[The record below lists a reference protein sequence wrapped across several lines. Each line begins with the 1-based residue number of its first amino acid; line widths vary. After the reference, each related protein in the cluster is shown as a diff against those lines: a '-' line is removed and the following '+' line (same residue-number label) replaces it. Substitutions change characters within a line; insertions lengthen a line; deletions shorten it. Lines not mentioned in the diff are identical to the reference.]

1 MMRVPGREPD
11 SELVALIRRIAH
23 ALRENLKLILV
34 GVIVVVALAVTY
46 ESLRFTAT
54 PPPPA
59 TTALPPPADLAPPP
73 AALHPP
79 RPGHWEG
86 ISSEVPFTAGPFWN
100 TWIEAASPEPTFQ
113 PIPGVP
119 PKDDFR
125 LVVDL
130 SLLQL
135 KLRAIT
141 SREIGPRLQQW
152 LSSEH
157 DPMPALEVLV
167 IPDPKAFHLAPNE
180 IRLKSFPLNLKPL
193 REGAHA
199 PAISAQAALQKLR
212 LNRGKAPFDLGN
224 VSFVLSAGNAVGSRT
239 IGLMFWAHKKNVGR
253 VPVGEMAIQ
262 VCISATPDDD
272 PNCPRDSTDTGS
284 AGLLLSGA
292 TRGLPADGAFDVVE
306 LDDDNVIGTFRCN
319 GCRGWGPDEILSWRL
334 ANNMSR
340 MAAYISTTVKVAC
353 ERAADANHDP
363 GRGTPNWDGYERAGR
378 DLYNMLFA
386 SPDDSDNASLV
397 QTRLTALMEDQV
409 QKEKTGGT
417 SGTPKIILFR
427 MLSQSPSD
435 FPVLPLNLLA
445 VCLPHCTS
453 AEPCTHFTS
462 CHALYHP
469 SNSATPPPL
478 PSFPVFF
485 PPPLPPQP
493 HP

>member
-73 AALHPP
+73 ADLAPP
-79 RPGHWEG
+79 PSGHG
-86 ISSEVPFTAGPFWN
+86 DSISSEVPVTAGPFWN
-100 TWIEAASPEPTFQ
+100 TWIQAASPEPTFQ
-113 PIPGVP
+113 PVPGVP
-119 PKDDFR
+119 PNDDFR

-212 LNRGKAPFDLGN
+212 LNRGKAPVDLGN
-224 VSFVLSAGNAVGSRT
+224 VSFVLSAGKDVGSPPIR
-239 IGLMFWAHKKNVGR
+239 LMFFAPKKKVR
-253 VPVGEMAIQ
+253 LV
-262 VCISATPDDD
+262 
-272 PNCPRDSTDTGS
+272 S
-284 AGLLLSGA
+284 AGEKALHVFLSA
-292 TRGLPADGAFDVVE
+292 P
-306 LDDDNVIGTFRCN
+306 
-319 GCRGWGPDEILSWRL
+319 PH
-334 ANNMSR
+334 
-340 MAAYISTTVKVAC
+340 
-353 ERAADANHDP
+353 HDP
-363 GRGTPNWDGYERAGR
+363 QYSRP
-378 DLYNMLFA
+378 
-386 SPDDSDNASLV
+386 S
-397 QTRLTALMEDQV
+397 
-409 QKEKTGGT
+409 TG
-417 SGTPKIILFR
+417 
-427 MLSQSPSD
+427 
-435 FPVLPLNLLA
+435 
-445 VCLPHCTS
+445 
-453 AEPCTHFTS
+453 
-462 CHALYHP
+462 
-469 SNSATPPPL
+469 PPP
-478 PSFPVFF
+478 
-485 PPPLPPQP
+485 
-493 HP
+493 

>member
-73 AALHPP
+73 ADLAPP
-79 RPGHWEG
+79 PSGHWDG
-86 ISSEVPFTAGPFWN
+86 ISSEVRRTSGPFWN

-193 REGAHA
+193 REGADA
-199 PAISAQAALQKLR
+199 PAISTQAALQKLR

-224 VSFVLSAGNAVGSRT
+224 VSFVLSAGKAIRSPPHWLLLLVRQKKIGRGAVGG
-239 IGLMFWAHKKNVGR
+239 IGVHSCMN
-253 VPVGEMAIQ
+253 
-262 VCISATPDDD
+262 
-272 PNCPRDSTDTGS
+272 
-284 AGLLLSGA
+284 
-292 TRGLPADGAFDVVE
+292 
-306 LDDDNVIGTFRCN
+306 GT
-319 GCRGWGPDEILSWRL
+319 
-334 ANNMSR
+334 
-340 MAAYISTTVKVAC
+340 T
-353 ERAADANHDP
+353 
-363 GRGTPNWDGYERAGR
+363 
-378 DLYNMLFA
+378 
-386 SPDDSDNASLV
+386 
-397 QTRLTALMEDQV
+397 
-409 QKEKTGGT
+409 
-417 SGTPKIILFR
+417 
-427 MLSQSPSD
+427 
-435 FPVLPLNLLA
+435 
-445 VCLPHCTS
+445 
-453 AEPCTHFTS
+453 
-462 CHALYHP
+462 
-469 SNSATPPPL
+469 
-478 PSFPVFF
+478 
-485 PPPLPPQP
+485 
-493 HP
+493 